1 MTLRNVSKSLAK
13 AHNLVLSLIKIR
25 GLAATLTLAF
35 LIVSTTAVI
44 ISSSINIYSNFLSN
58 QAVVAKQQ
66 QVVANEAVEEVKCFI
81 QEIIVTLTSV
91 GNVNNNLIDNS
102 EMQKNIMGKLL
113 GLNSAFRQVAL
124 TDAQN
129 VELSRVSR
137 LSNSAE
143 GQLTDANKEEAF
155 HQMDSSQHYISP
167 VYVDDITF
175 EPIIII
181 AVPIKNNIGDKTGTI
196 LAELNLKFMWDLIDS
211 MSIGKKGLAYVV
223 DRNGDLIAFS
233 DETRVIKGE
242 NLLKLKKVSE
252 FANNSNVP
260 NNEHK
265 ADVSKGILGYDSVTS
280 FVPLIQPDWAIVIEV
295 PVSEA
300 YEPIIKSLVV
310 SLLVMLFSFTF
321 AIIAGIYL
329 SKRIT
334 KPIVNLRNAT
344 KIISK
349 GDLNAK
355 IDIVSKNEIGELAAN
370 FNQMVVNISSLIANA
385 KQAANVILEQS
396 LLLKEGASQSAQT
409 AEAVVL
415 AMEQISQGTEEQAH
429 EAQTTTGKTNTLGVE
444 IDNVVLKASE
454 VEKITESTKD
464 LSIKSKDTVQLLIK
478 KAKETDRITRIFSED
493 TSNLNR
499 SIEKIR
505 SITNAIATITK
516 KTKLLS
522 LNARIEAAK
531 AGDAGLG
538 FTVIASEIS
547 KLAVQSQESAKMI
560 DPILKE
566 ILLNTEN
573 STKTSEQAHQIVED
587 QMQAVYSAQNA
598 FDEVVSAMDDI
609 IQRIIEMST
618 IIKKIDSFKEETISS
633 VMTIS
638 TISQETAASSEE
650 ISASSEEQKAIA
662 DQVKDFADNLY
673 KMGVK
678 LADAIN
684 IFKIN

>member
-58 QAVVAKQQ
+58 QEVVAKQQ

>member
-58 QAVVAKQQ
+58 QEVVAKQQ

-102 EMQKNIMGKLL
+102 EMQKNI
-113 GLNSAFRQVAL
+113 NSAFRQVAL

-175 EPIIII
+175 EPIILI

-505 SITNAIATITK
+505 SITNANATITK